1 MPLYRDSDMTD
12 IASHRGGAR
21 LWPENSRLA
30 FRNSAVLAV
39 DFIEFDIHRSRD
51 GMLLVHHD
59 ALLGRTAAGTGA
71 IADMDW
77 AELRQVAL
85 LGTQSETIPGLA
97 EVLDILGPSGIKLRV
112 ELKTRQ
118 DGSRYPGI
126 EAEIVRALRDRGL
139 LDRTTFTS
147 FDLATLT
154 DLAAIAPGR
163 PLIWLIGDKLL
174 AAPMRDVHALCK
186 QARAAGV
193 QEIAI
198 RFSQVRESD
207 AAACREEVVRLGYYA
222 VHDEQAIRQAFAA
235 GVVAFTTDRPDL
247 AIALRP

>member
-1 MPLYRDSDMTD
+1 
-12 IASHRGGAR
+12 
-21 LWPENSRLA
+21 
-30 FRNSAVLAV
+30 
-39 DFIEFDIHRSRD
+39 
-51 GMLLVHHD
+51 
-59 ALLGRTAAGTGA
+59 
-71 IADMDW
+71 MDW

-85 LGTQSETIPGLA
+85 LGTEGEGIPSLA

-118 DGSRYPGI
+118 DGSRYRAI
-126 EAEIVRALRDRGL
+126 EAGIMLALRDRGL

-147 FDLATLT
+147 FDLATLA

-163 PLIWLIGDKLL
+163 PLIWLIADRFP
-174 AAPMRDVHALCK
+174 AAPLRDVRALCK

-198 RFSQVRESD
+198 RFSQVQEAG
-207 AAACREEVVRLGYYA
+207 AATCQEEAVRLGYYA
-222 VHDEQAIRQAFAA
+222 VHDKPAIRQGFAA
-235 GVVAFTTDRPDL
+235 GAVAFTTARPDL